1 MKKAFKIVSYLYI
14 PLGTSENTVNQIL
27 GDRFSNL
34 SINSVEERE
43 DEIAVDF
50 DIIVEEESRE
60 SADNN
65 FLAAMNGYDVDN
77 YNILDFYQKNSERSI
92 LNNT

>member
-1 MKKAFKIVSYLYI
+1 MKKEFKIVSYLYI
-14 PLGTSENTVNQIL
+14 PLGTSEKEVSQIL
-27 GDRFSNL
+27 SDRFSNL

-43 DEIAVDF
+43 EEIAVDF

-77 YNILDFYQKNSERSI
+77 YNILDF
-92 LNNT
+92 

>member
-77 YNILDFYQKNSERSI
+77 YNILDF
-92 LNNT
+92 